1 MHNIIVLDCIGLY
14 CVCCVIVCHK
24 YGNLENNDLHGIYYL
39 VERALSSNAH
49 DDHDCDADL
58 DSDML
63 DCCCFSRYPHS
74 VLTLVVHGHALNPM
88 SIYY

>member
-1 MHNIIVLDCIGLY
+1 MHNIIVLDCIVL
-14 CVCCVIVCHK
+14 CLLCLLCVINMEIV
-24 YGNLENNDLHGIYYL
+24 ENNDLHGIYL

-49 DDHDCDADL
+49 DDHDCDADS

-74 VLTLVVHGHALNPM
+74 VLTSVVHGHALNPM